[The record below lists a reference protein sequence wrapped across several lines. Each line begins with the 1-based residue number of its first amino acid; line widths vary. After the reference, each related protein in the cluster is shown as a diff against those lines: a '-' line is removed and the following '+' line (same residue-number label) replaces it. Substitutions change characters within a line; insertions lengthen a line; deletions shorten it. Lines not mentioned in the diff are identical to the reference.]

1 MDGRFGYNFM
11 KESQMIEVKLCMKR
25 DIEFFRDFGQVIYDL
40 YC

>member
-1 MDGRFGYNFM
+1 MDGRFVYKVM
-11 KESQMIEVKLCMKR
+11 KESYMIEVKLCKKR